1 MQYTVEDLQRR
12 LSEAYGEARKAD
24 RLRERVKELELDAVR
39 MRTELEARYREIAG
53 LVRMTEEARSSALV
67 ASVGQD
73 KPRAG
78 SRVAG
83 VLQRWRRRHRLRR
96 NTRRVEVSG
105 LFDASWYLEKYPD
118 VAAAGVDPLA
128 HYMEFGAPEGREVG
142 PAFDVKRYLTM
153 HPAAVNANPLLDFLN
168 RRDQQQNGGR
178 KP

>member
-39 MRTELEARYREIAG
+39 MRTELETRYREIAG
-53 LVRMTEEARSSALV
+53 LVRMFEEATSGDLV
-67 ASVGQD
+67 ASVSQG

-78 SRVAG
+78 ARAAV
-83 VLQRWRRRHRLRR
+83 VLQRWRGRHRLRR
-96 NTRRVEVSG
+96 NTRRVEASG

-118 VAAAGVDPLA
+118 VAAAGFDPLA
-128 HYMEFGAPEGREVG
+128 HYMEFGAAEGREVG
-142 PAFDVKRYLTM
+142 PAFDVKRYLAR
-153 HPAAVNANPLLDFLN
+153 HPAARDTNPLLYFLDQ
-168 RRDQQQNGGR
+168 RDQQRNGGH